1 MDLDR
6 VPLCRGSSVSLKQLW
21 SDYSQYLY
29 LPRLRDSKVMLDAV
43 RQGVALLTWDPDTF
57 AYASAVEEPSG
68 RYTGLVAGEHAAAVL
83 DATSV
88 VVKADVAARQ
98 LAEERSAVAS
108 TFTPDPAVADTETGI
123 RPDPGSDTSATR
135 PGPAAKTRFYG
146 RVSLEPVRMLRDLGE
161 IADAIVTQL
170 GRADAEVKIT
180 IEVEAIAENGF
191 DDDVRRTVSENAR
204 TLKFE
209 THEFED

>member
-1 MDLDR
+1 M
-6 VPLCRGSSVSLKQLW
+6 
-21 SDYSQYLY
+21 
-29 LPRLRDSKVMLDAV
+29 
-43 RQGVALLTWDPDTF
+43 
-57 AYASAVEEPSG
+57 EEPSG
-68 RYTGLVAGEHAAAVL
+68 RYTGLVAGEHPAVVL

-88 VVKADVAARQ
+88 VVKPEVAARQ
-98 LAEERSAVAS
+98 LAEERSEVVS
-108 TFTPDPAVADTETGI
+108 RSTPDPAVEDTETG
-123 RPDPGSDTSATR
+123 TR
-135 PGPAAKTRFYG
+135 PSPGDDISTRPPGPVAKTRFYG

-180 IEVEAIAENGF
+180 IEVEATAKDGF

>member
-6 VPLCRGSSVSLKQLW
+6 VPLWRGSSVSLKQLW

-98 LAEERSAVAS
+98 LAEDRAVVATS
-108 TFTPDPAVADTETGI
+108 SDPDPVGEDTETGTG
-123 RPDPGSDTSATR
+123 PTGAGGTATVSPGS
-135 PGPAAKTRFYG
+135 AAKKRFYG

-170 GRADAEVKIT
+170 GRAEAEVKIT
-180 IEVEAIAENGF
+180 IEVEAIAKDGF